1 MRVIAVAGAGLALA
15 GLLGACTPGMQGP
28 TGTATGGPAGLLS
41 TGAGDYA
48 RLCASCHGPEGRG
61 DGPAAAGLASRP
73 ADLTR
78 IARRAGG
85 TYPRL
90 QVMSRIYGY
99 TMGSSDSHMPQFGD
113 LLEGPSVLYDPGDG
127 IETPTPA
134 RLVALQQY
142 LETLQR

>member
-15 GLLGACTPGMQGP
+15 ALLGGCTPGMQQTATADGGTAAP
-28 TGTATGGPAGLLS
+28 TGTGS
-41 TGAGDYA
+41 GDYA

-61 DGPAAAGLASRP
+61 DGPAASGLPTRP

-99 TMGSSDSHMPQFGD
+99 TMGSSDSHMPQFGE
-113 LLEGPSVLYDPGDG
+113 LLEGPTVLYDPGDG
-127 IETPTPA
+127 IRTPTPA

>member
-15 GLLGACTPGMQGP
+15 ALLGGCTPEMQETP
-28 TGTATGGPAGLLS
+28 TVAAGTAAPAG

-61 DGPAAAGLASRP
+61 DGPAASGLPTRP

-99 TMGSSDSHMPQFGD
+99 TMGSSDTHMPQFGE
-113 LLEGPSVLYDPGDG
+113 LLEGPTVLYDPGDG
-127 IETPTPA
+127 IRTPTPA